1 MTKLLS
7 VLVVL
12 SLVIAVMAIEL
23 VLIHW
28 AVGLFYPITW
38 TQAFVYRYLYRYWE
52 LLSGVEI
59 DLNDLLNFL

>member
-12 SLVIAVMAIEL
+12 SLVIAVMAIDL

-38 TQAFVYRYLYRYWE
+38 TQAFGLS
-52 LLSGVEI
+52 LLISILGAAFRSR
-59 DLNDLLNFL
+59 NRS

>member
-1 MTKLLS
+1 MTNLLS
-7 VLVVL
+7 VLVVI

-38 TQAFVYRYLYRYWE
+38 TQAFGLS
-52 LLSGVEI
+52 LLISI
-59 DLNDLLNFL
+59 L

>member
-7 VLVVL
+7 VLVVI

-38 TQAFVYRYLYRYWE
+38 TQAFGLS
-52 LLSGVEI
+52 LLISILGAPFRSR
-59 DLNDLLNFL
+59 NK